1 MFLETIKFTAKTLL
15 RKPVRSLLTIFQ
27 VSLGIAAVAL
37 VLNIIMQPDATADG
51 LPFVGADE
59 QLIHVYNGTES
70 EDERG
75 MRTIGMTSIFTPED
89 IQAVRAID
97 GVVSIPLKQS
107 DARDSIELNGLLYLT
122 SGLRPVNKDLMDLAN
137 PKIIEGTV
145 FTSMDY
151 ENQSRTLV
159 ISQQAA
165 KALFGDESPIG
176 KKLAFT
182 MSTPMGIAAATTTSN
197 SSSRFEGIR
206 EEFEVIGVVDISSG
220 ADMPFNM
227 RPEHFMAPLGEARAE
242 SMDAQVGPAVGGATT
257 MAGPMVGSMSV
268 QAGPITGGPITSGP
282 SVQIGS
288 VISGP
293 AIQAGSVSGSM
304 EVLMVPM
311 TGDTDSEA
319 GPSADGASVQAGPMT
334 GGTSPQAAPVT
345 GGTSVQAGPERS
357 STNVQTPRAWIRTSL
372 FSEFT
377 MVVKKSALD
386 HVKRSMEEVLAARHG
401 SQLSL
406 QFTEPYIPST
416 SGIDKAFGMFLGG
429 FALVGL
435 IVSSIGIL
443 SIMMVSVVERT
454 REIGLRREI
463 GASRSAVVFEIVA
476 EAGLLAAAGAF
487 IGLIA
492 AWFCA
497 EPLAG
502 LMSVSSAV
510 EPRESL
516 KRIGLAPAAA
526 SVLISVAIGLLAGLY
541 PAIQAARRP
550 PVDALR
556 ELNS

>member
-122 SGLRPVNKDLMDLAN
+122 SGLIPVNKDLMDLAN

-416 SGIDKAFGMFLGG
+416 SGVDKAFGMFLGG

>member
-416 SGIDKAFGMFLGG
+416 SGVDKAFGMFLGG

>member
-122 SGLRPVNKDLMDLAN
+122 SGLIPVNKDLMDLAN

-345 GGTSVQAGPERS
+345 GGTSVQAGPMAGGTSPQAGPMTGGTSPQAGPMTGGTSAQAVPMTSGASPQAGPVTGGTSVQAGPERS
-357 STNVQTPRAWIRTSL
+357 STNVQTPRAWIRTL
-372 FSEFT
+372 C
-377 MVVKKSALD
+377 
-386 HVKRSMEEVLAARHG
+386 
-401 SQLSL
+401 
-406 QFTEPYIPST
+406 
-416 SGIDKAFGMFLGG
+416 LGVHNG
-429 FALVGL
+429 
-435 IVSSIGIL
+435 
-443 SIMMVSVVERT
+443 
-454 REIGLRREI
+454 
-463 GASRSAVVFEIVA
+463 
-476 EAGLLAAAGAF
+476 
-487 IGLIA
+487 
-492 AWFCA
+492 C
-497 EPLAG
+497 
-502 LMSVSSAV
+502 
-510 EPRESL
+510 
-516 KRIGLAPAAA
+516 
-526 SVLISVAIGLLAGLY
+526 
-541 PAIQAARRP
+541 
-550 PVDALR
+550 
-556 ELNS
+556 